1 MNIEIDQETLT
12 ATIEALRDLKAY
24 YESEAAAL
32 ARVNS
37 SPANRLAETRIEQAD
52 TVSELLDF
60 YLDQ

>member
-1 MNIEIDQETLT
+1 MNIEIDPTTLT

-24 YESEAAAL
+24 YEADAAAL

-37 SPANRLAETRIEQAD
+37 SPANRLAEVRIEQAD